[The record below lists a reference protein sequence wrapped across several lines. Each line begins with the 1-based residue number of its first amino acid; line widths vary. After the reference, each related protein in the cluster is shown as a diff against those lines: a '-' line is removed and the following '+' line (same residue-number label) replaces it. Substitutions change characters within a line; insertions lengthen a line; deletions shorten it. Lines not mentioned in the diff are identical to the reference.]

1 MITDERVHVRQ
12 LGLCRIV
19 KAQSQ
24 RAAGVRKF
32 TVRPL
37 NYDCSDYIEMIN
49 WQSADCTEPPLI
61 ADVSDYVITDLI
73 KNEKSEIADFP
84 RFPCHTQAVEL
95 CVKLVTQAS
104 AAECGETSRNGFI
117 RSRLDSFSIM
127 PTFDT
132 KAQYKMA

>member
-1 MITDERVHVRQ
+1 M
-12 LGLCRIV
+12 GLCRIL

-32 TVRPL
+32 TVPPL
-37 NYDCSDYIEMIN
+37 NYDSSDYIDMIK
-49 WQSADCTEPPLI
+49 WQSADLTEPPLI
-61 ADVSDYVITDLI
+61 TNVSDYVIMDLI
-73 KNEKSEIADFP
+73 KNGKSEIADFP

-104 AAECGETSRNGFI
+104 AAVCGETSRNGFI

-127 PTFDT
+127 PTFGT